1 MLKVAV
7 LIACLAVAAPAVA
20 ISCGRQQSTAQ
31 AYSSAQ
37 HVFSAHVERS
47 YAAPGF
53 GRDAVQFVEL
63 RVLKVWKG
71 QLKPGDRVQA
81 TAEDSINFVSDG
93 FVPLLGSD
101 LLVYASGSQPLM
113 LGSCSRTAPLETTR
127 DLQALEALSRRSHG
141 R

>member
-31 AYSSAQ
+31 AYFSAQ
-37 HVFSAHVERS
+37 HVVSAHVERS

>member
-7 LIACLAVAAPAVA
+7 VIACLAVTGPAMA

-37 HVFSAHVERS
+37 HVVSAHVERS

-63 RVLKVWKG
+63 RVLKVWKSH
-71 QLKPGDRVQA
+71 LKPGDRVQA
-81 TAEDSINFVSDG
+81 TAEDSIRFVGDG

-101 LLVYASGSQPLM
+101 LLVYASSSQPLM
-113 LGSCSRTAPLETTR
+113 LGSCSRTAPLETTL
-127 DLQALEALSRRSHG
+127 DLKALKALSKRSHG